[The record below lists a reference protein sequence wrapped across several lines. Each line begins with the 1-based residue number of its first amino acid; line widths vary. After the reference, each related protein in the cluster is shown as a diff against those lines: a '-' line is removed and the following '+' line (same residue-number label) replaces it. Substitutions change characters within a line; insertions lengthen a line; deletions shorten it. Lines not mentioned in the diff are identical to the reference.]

1 MQEMNGDEILS
12 AISGRVSQISEE
24 GNLGKHIKIENENY
38 ATVYAHCNDIL
49 VQEGNEVK
57 QGDKIATIGNTGNS
71 TGPHLHF
78 EILENGEY
86 VNPLNYLTE

>member
-1 MQEMNGDEILS
+1 MNGDEILS
-12 AISGRVSQISEE
+12 AISGHVSQISEE
-24 GNLGKHIKIENENY
+24 GNLGKHIKIENGNC

>member
-1 MQEMNGDEILS
+1 MSGDEILS

-24 GNLGKHIKIENENY
+24 GNLGKHIKIENDNY
-38 ATVYAHCNDIL
+38 VTVYAHCNDIL